1 MQPDDPE
8 TIIGES
14 AGLGDE
20 WCGCRQPRATPTFS
34 AQPCEP
40 PPPIIATLSRRQ
52 RPIPTSSNRLLRQ
65 EVIDGQQGG
74 SGEEPH
80 GGGPAALDR
89 GAVAAGGQV
98 SSGREV
104 GAVAGVGGGPCQPD
118 RQVCLTCPGRAHQQN
133 VGG

>member
-20 WCGCRQPRATPTFS
+20 WCGCHRQPRATPTFS

-65 EVIDGQQGG
+65 DLID
-74 SGEEPH
+74 EKRINP
-80 GGGPAALDR
+80 
-89 GAVAAGGQV
+89 AVAVDELGELFV
-98 SSGREV
+98 
-104 GAVAGVGGGPCQPD
+104 VGGFD
-118 RQVCLTCPGRAHQQN
+118 EFVD
-133 VGG
+133 